1 MNIRLALLASGLVA
15 SLSVGASPTAEVAK
29 ADPAKGQQLSATCA
43 ACHGADGNSV
53 IPANPKLAGQ
63 SSDYLHKQLRDF
75 KADGAKAPGRP
86 SPIMNGMAAPLSD
99 QDMKDLAAYF
109 ASQKLKPEQA
119 RNKDV
124 LVLGQK
130 IYRAGIADKGVPAC
144 AGCHGA
150 RGEGIPAQYPRLS
163 GQFTDYT
170 VAQLQA
176 FRSGA
181 RPNDLN
187 KMMRTTAAK
196 LSDAEIQAV
205 AEYVAGLR

>member
-43 ACHGADGNSV
+43 ACHGPEGNSV
-53 IPANPKLAGQ
+53 TPTFPKLAGQ
-63 SSDYLHKQLRDF
+63 IPDYLHKQLRDF
-75 KADGAKAPGRP
+75 KRDGAKAPARP
-86 SPIMNGMAAPLSD
+86 NPLMELEAAKLSD

-109 ASQKLKPEQA
+109 GSRKLKPQQA
-119 RNKDV
+119 TNKEV
-124 LVLGQK
+124 LALGQK

-163 GQFTDYT
+163 GQFTEYT
-170 VAQLQA
+170 TAQLQA

-196 LSDAEIQAV
+196 LSDPEIQAV
-205 AEYVAGLR
+205 AEYIAGLR